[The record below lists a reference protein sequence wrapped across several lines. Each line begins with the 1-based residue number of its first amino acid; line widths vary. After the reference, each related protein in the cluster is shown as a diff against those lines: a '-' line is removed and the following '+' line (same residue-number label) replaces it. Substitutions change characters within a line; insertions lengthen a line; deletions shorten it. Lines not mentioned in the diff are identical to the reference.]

1 MAVSRIGILG
11 GAFDPPHLAHRAL
24 AQAALSQLGL
34 TELRVLPTGQA
45 WHKARTL
52 SDAAHRLAMAK
63 LNFDCPG
70 VVVDDREIRRSGPS
84 YTIDTVNELL
94 AEHAGVEVCVVM
106 GLDQAKALPNWKD
119 WERLVAQAIICV
131 ADREDDIKPQTGLDA
146 ANATQLHLKHL
157 PPQRWRQVSM
167 PLMPVSATLIRQR
180 LADQRPLDGLV
191 SPAVASYI
199 AQHHLYTPA

>member
-45 WHKARTL
+45 WHKARML
-52 SDAAHRLAMAK
+52 SDAAHRLAMAR
-63 LNFDCPG
+63 LNFDLPG

-84 YTIDTVNELL
+84 YTIDTVNEIQ
-94 AEHAGVEVCVVM
+94 AEHPGAEVCVLM
-106 GLDQAKALPNWKD
+106 GLDQAQALPTWKE

-131 ADREDDIKPQTGLDA
+131 ADRADDTKPHSVLDS
-146 ANATQLHLKHL
+146 ANSTQLCFPHL
-157 PPQRWRQVSM
+157 PPERWRHVIM

-199 AQHHLYTPA
+199 DQHHLYTPA